1 MCPSVS
7 TLNSG
12 APTHHCLAD
21 QVMLPHANASLSHPV
36 VLSATG
42 DHIRVPGADWL
53 GGADLS
59 RDGGDLLLTGTDGVS
74 MVVPGYFD
82 LPDPPALRDDGG
94 MMVTGDWAIRLAGP
108 LAPGQYA
115 QAGGA
120 TPAPAIGT
128 VSNAVGQVQVRHAD
142 GTQDAVKNGDAV
154 KVGDIISTGGGGK
167 IGITFDDGST
177 FALGGNGRMSV
188 DDMTLP
194 DAGGGGG
201 KEVLAI
207 QGGSF
212 SFSSGAIAKSVPDAM
227 QLKTPVANIGV
238 RGTTGAGVAG
248 PEGQNNTV
256 SLLPDADG
264 TVGQMSVSNQ
274 AGTQMLSQPG
284 ATTQFTSAF
293 TAPPPPVILSPQ
305 QIQQQYGDTLQA
317 LPPPPSPE
325 QLQQQQQQRQAD
337 AATEAQQQ
345 AQAEA
350 AEKAAAEQA
359 ATEAEAENALNAE
372 GEAAREGAETD
383 LFGSL
388 NDLAQALGTD
398 LGLFG
403 QDGQNMMNEIDDLFA
418 QMLGEDG
425 PLLGEFGPDPLGEF
439 GPGEFD
445 LGSLIS
451 EFGFEIGE
459 IIDEALQDVID
470 RIEDEALSQP
480 IEEHIL
486 TGGAAPITVT
496 DGVTDYIVGSGS
508 TDTVTISGAMS
519 TGDTFLDQTSG
530 DGDSLTL
537 AAAGPNSG
545 WRVAGVETID
555 LHHTTGANTFAIG
568 SSGST
573 SITLGSYTDSISE
586 TQFSDAPALL
596 QTGDQD
602 WTLTNLM
609 NSDNINMG
617 TGLNK
622 LYLATAG
629 SHSGSLNNVD
639 EMYFSASGTH
649 FTAEASLT
657 NIIITGS
664 AGTDSVTLDDSLN
677 SITVSSVETVIG
689 GSGSDAVT
697 LADGGQTISI
707 SGIEQ
712 LTGGTGGTDV
722 LTSADST
729 IDLSGMSI
737 SGVEQLTVDS
747 DDNGS
752 ADIITLTGSQIGT
765 GKFTSITAS
774 VSSAANNVIQISG
787 TAAADFTN
795 VNNTN
800 ISRIVGLDTTSN
812 TITGSID
819 GDTIE
824 GAAGADNLSGG
835 NGADTLIGGAG
846 ADNLSGGA
854 GSDVYKYTSASDFT
868 DSIDV
873 LDANNGTG
881 DTFAF
886 SASIFA
892 SALSAGGI
900 ASANFQSVAGT
911 GFTFSGGDD
920 YFAYDTTSKTLY
932 CSFDG
937 TSSNLTAVAQIT
949 STTGTITEL
958 DINIV

>member
-1 MCPSVS
+1 
-7 TLNSG
+7 
-12 APTHHCLAD
+12 
-21 QVMLPHANASLSHPV
+21 MLTQTSASLRDPV
-36 VLSATG
+36 VLSAAG
-42 DHIRVPGADWL
+42 DHVRVPGADWL
-53 GGADLS
+53 DAADLS
-59 RDGGDLLLTGTDGVS
+59 RDGGDLLLTGSDGVS

-82 LPDPPALRDDGG
+82 LPNPPALVDDGG
-94 MMVTGDWAIRLAGP
+94 MMVAGDWAVRLAGP

-120 TPAPAIGT
+120 AAAPAIGT
-128 VSNAVGQVQVRHAD
+128 ISNAVGQVQVRHAD

-154 KVGDIISTGGGGK
+154 KVGDIISTGGSGK
-167 IGITFDDGST
+167 VGITFDDGST

-188 DDMTLP
+188 DEMTLP
-194 DAGGGGG
+194 DAAGGGG

-212 SFSSGAIAKSVPDAM
+212 SFSSGTIAKSVPDAM

-264 TVGQMSVSNQ
+264 NVGQMSVSNQ

-337 AATEAQQQ
+337 ATTEAQQQ

-372 GEAAREGAETD
+372 GEAAREGATD

-403 QDGQNMMNEIDDLFA
+403 LDGQNMMNEIDDLFE
-418 QMLGEDG
+418 QMLGDDG
-425 PLLGEFGPDPLGEF
+425 PLFGEFGPDPFGEF

-445 LGSLIS
+445 LGELIG
-451 EFGFEIGE
+451 ELGFEIGE
-459 IIDEALQDVID
+459 IIDEALQDMID
-470 RIEDEALSQP
+470 QIEDEALSQP
-480 IEEHIL
+480 MQEHIL
-486 TGGAAPITVT
+486 TGGAATITVT
-496 DGVTDYIVGSGS
+496 DGVTDYIVGVQN
-508 TDTVTISGAMS
+508 TADAVTIAANRTLS
-519 TGDTFLDQTSG
+519 TGDTFIDYTNG

-537 AAAGPNSG
+537 AATGPNAN
-545 WRVAGVETID
+545 WRVAGVETIN
-555 LHHTTGANTFAIG
+555 LSATTDGNTFAIG
-568 SSGST
+568 NSGST
-573 SITLGSYTDSISE
+573 AITLSGGIDSISE
-586 TQFSDAPALL
+586 TRFTEAPSLL
-596 QTGDQD
+596 QTGDQA
-602 WTLTNLM
+602 WTLNGVM
-609 NSDNINMG
+609 NGDNINMG
-617 TGLNK
+617 DGLNK
-622 LYLATAG
+622 LYLSNAG
-629 SHSGSLNNVD
+629 NHSGSLNLVD
-639 EMYFSASGTH
+639 ELYFLGSGTH
-649 FTAEASLT
+649 FTAEAPLS
-657 NIIITGS
+657 NISIIGS
-664 AGTDSVTLDDSLN
+664 GGADSVTLAYGGND
-677 SITVSSVETVIG
+677 ITVEAVESVTG
-689 GSGSDAVT
+689 GSGLDIVT

-707 SGIEQ
+707 SGVEE

-722 LTSADST
+722 LLTADST
-729 IDLSGMSI
+729 IDLSGVSI

-752 ADIITLTGSQIGT
+752 ADIITLTGNQIGT

-774 VSSAANNVIQISG
+774 VSSAANNIIRITG
-787 TAAADFTN
+787 DDAADFTN

-800 ISRIVGLDTTSN
+800 ISKIVGMNATSN
-812 TITGSID
+812 TITGSSD
-819 GDTIE
+819 SDTIE

-835 NGADTLIGGAG
+835 TGADTLIGGAG

-854 GSDVYKYTSASDFT
+854 GSDVYKYTSALDFG

-873 LDANNGTG
+873 LDANSGIG

-892 SALSAGGI
+892 SALSAGPI
-900 ASANFQSVAGT
+900 ANANFQSAADVNNFVSDG
-911 GFTFSGGDD
+911 SGD
-920 YFAYDTTSKTLY
+920 YFAYNTNNNTLY
-932 CSFDG
+932 CSIDG
-937 TSSNLTAVAQIT
+937 TGSNWTAIAQI
-949 STTGTITEL
+949 TTGTITEL

>member
-1 MCPSVS
+1 MVAQ
-7 TLNSG
+7 T
-12 APTHHCLAD
+12 
-21 QVMLPHANASLSHPV
+21 ASLSVDSIVLHPT
-36 VLSATG
+36 AG
-42 DHIRVPGADWL
+42 RIQVPGDDGL
-53 GGADLS
+53 QGADFS
-59 RDGGDLLLTGTDGVS
+59 RDGSDLLLTGSDGLT

-82 LPDPPALRDDGG
+82 LPNPPALVDDGG
-94 MMVTGDWAIRLAGP
+94 MMVAGDWAVRLAGP

-120 TPAPAIGT
+120 AAAPAIGT
-128 VSNAVGQVQVRHAD
+128 ISNAAGQVQVRHAD
-142 GTQDAVKNGDAV
+142 GTQDSVKNGDAV
-154 KVGDIISTGGGGK
+154 KVGDILSTGGNGK
-167 IGITFDDGST
+167 VGITFDDGST
-177 FALGGNGRMSV
+177 FSLGGNGRMSV

-194 DAGGGGG
+194 DANGGGG

-207 QGGSF
+207 ETGSF

-248 PEGQNNTV
+248 PEGQSNTV

-293 TAPPPPVILSPQ
+293 TAPPPPLILSPQ
-305 QIQQQYGDTLQA
+305 QIQQQYGDTLRS

-325 QLQQQQQQRQAD
+325 QLQQQQQQRQSD
-337 AATEAQQQ
+337 AVTEAQQQ
-345 AQAEA
+345 AAEQ
-350 AEKAAAEQA
+350 AAAEQA
-359 ATEAEAENALNAE
+359 ATEAQAENALNAE
-372 GEAAREGAETD
+372 GEAAREAATPD

-403 QDGQNMMNEIDDLFA
+403 LDGQNMMNEINDIFE

-425 PLLGEFGPDPLGEF
+425 PLFGEF
-439 GPGEFD
+439 GPGEFGEFGELGPGEFD
-445 LGSLIS
+445 LGALIG
-451 EFGFEIGE
+451 EIGFEIGE
-459 IIDEALQDVID
+459 IIDEALQDMID
-470 RIEDEALSQP
+470 QIEDEALSQP
-480 IEEHIL
+480 KEIHIL
-486 TGGAAPITVT
+486 PNAGGATTITVT
-496 DGVTDYIVGSGS
+496 DGVTDYIVGSGN
-508 TDTVTISGAMS
+508 TDTVTIAANRTLS
-519 TGDTFLDQTSG
+519 TGDTFIDETSG

-545 WRVAGVETID
+545 WRVAGVESID
-555 LHHTTGANTFAIG
+555 LSATTGANTFAIG

-573 SITLGSYTDSISE
+573 SITLSSHTDSISE
-586 TQFSDAPALL
+586 TRFSDAPGLL

-602 WTLTNLM
+602 WTLYGNM
-609 NSDNINMG
+609 VSDNINMG
-617 TGLNK
+617 EGLNNK
-622 LYLATAG
+622 LYLDSAG
-629 SHSGSLNNVD
+629 SHSASLNDVD
-639 EMYFSASGTH
+639 ELHFVGSGTH
-649 FTAEASLT
+649 FTAQAPLT
-657 NIIITGS
+657 NISIIGS
-664 AGTDSVTLDDSLN
+664 AGADSVTLDDSVN

-707 SGIEQ
+707 SGVEQ

-722 LTSADST
+722 LTTVDST
-729 IDLSGMSI
+729 IDLSGVSI

-747 DDNGS
+747 DDNGN
-752 ADIITLTGSQIGT
+752 ADTITLTGDQIGI

-774 VSSAANNVIQISG
+774 AGSTANNIIQVTGG
-787 TAAADFTN
+787 TAADFTN
-795 VNNTN
+795 VTN
-800 ISRIVGLDTTSN
+800 INISKIVGLDTTSN
-812 TITGSID
+812 TITGSSYV
-819 GDTIE
+819 DTIE

-854 GSDVYKYTSASDFT
+854 ASDVYKYTSASDFG

-873 LDANNGTG
+873 LDANNGIG

-892 SALSAGGI
+892 SALSVGSITG
-900 ASANFQSVAGT
+900 ANFQSIAGT
-911 GFTFSGGDD
+911 GFSSSGGDD
-920 YFAYDTTSKTLY
+920 YFAYDTAGKTLY
-932 CSFDG
+932 CSTDG
-937 TSSNLTAVAQIT
+937 TGLSWTAVAQIT
-949 STTGTITEL
+949 TITGTISYQ
-958 DINIV
+958 DIDIV

>member
-1 MCPSVS
+1 
-7 TLNSG
+7 
-12 APTHHCLAD
+12 
-21 QVMLPHANASLSHPV
+21 MLTQTSASLRDPV
-36 VLSATG
+36 VLPATG
-42 DHIRVPGADWL
+42 DHIRVPAADWL
-53 GGADLS
+53 DGADLS
-59 RDGGDLLLTGTDGVS
+59 RDGGDLLLTGSDGVS

-82 LPDPPALRDDGG
+82 LPNPPALLDDGG
-94 MMVTGDWAIRLAGP
+94 MMVTGDWAVRLAGP

-115 QAGGA
+115 QAAGGA
-120 TPAPAIGT
+120 AAPAIGT
-128 VSNAVGQVQVRHAD
+128 ISNAVGQVQIRHAD
-142 GTQDAVKNGDAV
+142 GTQDSAKNGDAV
-154 KVGDIISTGGGGK
+154 KVGDIISTGGSGK
-167 IGITFDDGST
+167 VGITFDDGST

-188 DDMTLP
+188 DEMTLP
-194 DAGGGGG
+194 DAGGGG

-207 QGGSF
+207 EFGSF

-264 TVGQMSVSNQ
+264 NVGQMSISNQ
-274 AGTQMLSQPG
+274 AGTQVLSQPG

-305 QIQQQYGDTLQA
+305 QIQQQYGDTLQT

-337 AATEAQQQ
+337 TATEVQQQ

-350 AEKAAAEQA
+350 AEKAEAEQA

-372 GEAAREGAETD
+372 GEAAREAAETD

-403 QDGQNMMNEIDDLFA
+403 LDGQTMMNEIDDLFA
-418 QMLGEDG
+418 QMLGEDE
-425 PLLGEFGPDPLGEF
+425 PLLSEFGPDPFGEFGEF

-445 LGSLIS
+445 LGTLIS

-459 IIDEALQDVID
+459 IIDESLQDFIGQ
-470 RIEDEALSQP
+470 IEDEALSQP
-480 IEEHIL
+480 VEEHVL
-486 TGGAAPITVT
+486 TGGAATVTVT
-496 DGVTDYIVGSGS
+496 DGVTDYIVGYNA

-519 TGDTFLDQTSG
+519 TGDTFIDYTSG
-530 DGDSLTL
+530 DGDSLILDAT
-537 AAAGPNSG
+537 GPNSG
-545 WRVAGVETID
+545 WRVAGVETIN
-555 LHHTTGANTFAIG
+555 LSSTTDGNTFAIG
-568 SSGST
+568 NSGST
-573 SITLGSYTDSISE
+573 AITLSGGIDSISE
-586 TQFSDAPALL
+586 TRFTEAPSLL
-596 QTGDQD
+596 QTGDQA
-602 WTLTNLM
+602 WTLNGVM
-609 NSDNINMG
+609 SSDNINMG
-617 TGLNK
+617 DGLNK
-622 LYLATAG
+622 LYLSNAG
-629 SHSGSLNNVD
+629 NHSGSLNLVN
-639 EMYFSASGTH
+639 ELYFLGSGTH
-649 FTAEASLT
+649 FTAEAPLT
-657 NIIITGS
+657 NISIIGS
-664 AGTDSVTLDDSLN
+664 GGSDSVTLDDSVN
-677 SITVSSVETVIG
+677 AITVEAVDTVTG
-689 GSGSDAVT
+689 GTGTDTVT

-774 VSSAANNVIQISG
+774 VSSAANNVIQISD

-835 NGADTLIGGAG
+835 SGADTLIGGGG

-854 GSDVYKYTSASDFT
+854 GSDVYKYTSASDFG

-873 LDANNGTG
+873 LDANSGIG

-886 SASIFA
+886 SDSIFA
-892 SALSAGGI
+892 SALSVGAI
-900 ASANFQSVAGT
+900 SNANFQSIAGT

>member
-1 MCPSVS
+1 M
-7 TLNSG
+7 
-12 APTHHCLAD
+12 
-21 QVMLPHANASLSHPV
+21 VMLSDANASLSHPV
-36 VLSATG
+36 VLAATG
-42 DHIRVPGADWL
+42 EHIRVPGADWL
-53 GGADLS
+53 GDADLS
-59 RDGGDLLLTGTDGVS
+59 RDGGDLLLTGSDGVS

-82 LPDPPALRDDGG
+82 LPNPPALLDDGG
-94 MMVTGDWAIRLAGP
+94 MMVSGDWAVRLAGP

-142 GTQDAVKNGDAV
+142 GTQDSVKNGDAV
-154 KVGDIISTGGGGK
+154 KVGDIISTGGSGK
-167 IGITFDDGST
+167 VGITFDDGST

-188 DDMTLP
+188 DEMTLP
-194 DAGGGGG
+194 DAAGGGG

-207 QGGSF
+207 EGGSF

-227 QLKTPVANIGV
+227 QLKTPVATIGV

-372 GEAAREGAETD
+372 GEAAREAAQTD

-403 QDGQNMMNEIDDLFA
+403 LDGQNMMNEIDDLFA

-425 PLLGEFGPDPLGEF
+425 PLLGEFGPDPFGEFGEF

-445 LGSLIS
+445 LGALIG

-459 IIDEALQDVID
+459 IIDEALQDFID

-480 IEEHIL
+480 RQEHIL
-486 TGGAAPITVT
+486 TGGAATITVT
-496 DGVTDYIVGSGS
+496 TGVTDYIVGSGS
-508 TDTVTISGAMS
+508 TDTVTIDGAMS
-519 TGDTFLDQTSG
+519 TGDTFLDETSG
-530 DGDSLTL
+530 DGDSLIL
-537 AAAGPNSG
+537 DADGPNTG
-545 WRVAGVETID
+545 WRVAGVETVN
-555 LHHTTGANTFAIG
+555 LSSTTDGNTFAIG
-568 SSGST
+568 SSGAT
-573 SITLGSYTDSISE
+573 NITLSGGIDSISE
-586 TQFSDAPALL
+586 TRFTEAPSLL

-602 WTLTNLM
+602 WTLTGNM
-609 NSDNINMG
+609 GSDNINMG
-617 TGLNK
+617 DGLNK
-622 LYLATAG
+622 LYLVTAG
-629 SHSGSLNNVD
+629 NHSASLNNVD
-639 EMYFSASGTH
+639 ELHFLGSGTH

-657 NIIITGS
+657 NISISGSAGSDRVTLDDSVNAITISGIESVTGGSGLDIVTLAAGGQTVEVSGVETVTGGSGNDIITGS
-664 AGTDSVTLDDSLN
+664 A
-677 SITVSSVETVIG
+677 
-689 GSGSDAVT
+689 SGER
-697 LADGGQTISI
+697 L
-707 SGIEQ
+707 
-712 LTGGTGGTDV
+712 
-722 LTSADST
+722 
-729 IDLSGMSI
+729 
-737 SGVEQLTVDS
+737 
-747 DDNGS
+747 
-752 ADIITLTGSQIGT
+752 
-765 GKFTSITAS
+765 
-774 VSSAANNVIQISG
+774 
-787 TAAADFTN
+787 
-795 VNNTN
+795 
-800 ISRIVGLDTTSN
+800 VGND
-812 TITGSID
+812 
-819 GDTIE
+819 
-824 GAAGADNLSGG
+824 
-835 NGADTLIGGAG
+835 GADTLTGGGGA
-846 ADNLSGGA
+846 DSLSGGT
-854 GSDVYKYTSASDFT
+854 GNDVYKYTASSDFA
-868 DSIDV
+868 DSIDA
-873 LDANNGTG
+873 LDFNNGSG

-892 SALSAGGI
+892 SALSAGAI
-900 ASANFQSVAGT
+900 ASANFQSIAGT

-932 CSFDG
+932 CSANG
-937 TSSNLTAVAQIT
+937 TGSDLTAVAQIT
-949 STTGTITEL
+949 STTGTITEQ
-958 DINIV
+958 DITIV

>member
-53 GGADLS
+53 GGADLG

-94 MMVTGDWAIRLAGP
+94 MMVTGDWAVRLAGP

-142 GTQDAVKNGDAV
+142 GTQDAVKNGDAI

-167 IGITFDDGST
+167 VGITFDDGST

-445 LGSLIS
+445 LGALIS
-451 EFGFEIGE
+451 EFGLEIGE

-486 TGGAAPITVT
+486 TGGVATITVT

-519 TGDTFLDQTSG
+519 TGDTFLDENLTTDS
-530 DGDSLTL
+530 DSLTL
-537 AAAGPNSG
+537 ATAGPNVN

-573 SITLGSYTDSISE
+573 SITLSNYTDSISE
-586 TQFSDAPALL
+586 TQFSDASALL

-602 WTLTNLM
+602 WMLTGNM
-609 NSDNINMG
+609 GSDNINMG
-617 TGLNK
+617 SGDNA
-622 LYLATAG
+622 LYLVDAG
-629 SHSGSLNNVD
+629 NHSASLNNVD
-639 EMYFSASGTH
+639 NMYFSGSGTH

-664 AGTDSVTLDDSLN
+664 AGTDSVTLDDSVN
-677 SITVSSVETVIG
+677 SITVSGIESVVGGSGLDIVTLANGNQSTTVDGVESVIG
-689 GSGSDAVT
+689 GSGTDSIT
-697 LADGGQTISI
+697 LAAGGQTIA
-707 SGIEQ
+707 
-712 LTGGTGGTDV
+712 V
-722 LTSADST
+722 
-729 IDLSGMSI
+729 
-737 SGVEQLTVDS
+737 SGVETVTG
-747 DDNGS
+747 GS
-752 ADIITLTGSQIGT
+752 GND
-765 GKFTSITAS
+765 
-774 VSSAANNVIQISG
+774 V
-787 TAAADFTN
+787 
-795 VNNTN
+795 
-800 ISRIVGLDTTSN
+800 
-812 TITGSID
+812 ITGS
-819 GDTIE
+819 
-824 GAAGADNLSGG
+824 AAAESLVGG
-835 NGADTLIGGAG
+835 NGDDTLIGGGG
-846 ADNLSGGA
+846 ADTLTGGGGA
-854 GSDVYKYTSASDFT
+854 DIYKYTATT
-868 DSIDV
+868 DYGDIITSFSHNDDTIV
-873 LDANNGTG
+873 LDISDYAALPATLTANSFIDASAYHLLASTNYSSADLTGINFVLLTGATYADAETALAAVSTAGGTLGTG
-881 DTFAF
+881 GLLVMYANSSSKAALAWDADRAT
-886 SASIFA
+886 SATPA
-892 SALSAGGI
+892 VDI
-900 ASANFQSVAGT
+900 AILDSQADANFDNT
-911 GFTFSGGDD
+911 
-920 YFAYDTTSKTLY
+920 
-932 CSFDG
+932 
-937 TSSNLTAVAQIT
+937 
-949 STTGTITEL
+949 
-958 DINIV
+958 DIVMV